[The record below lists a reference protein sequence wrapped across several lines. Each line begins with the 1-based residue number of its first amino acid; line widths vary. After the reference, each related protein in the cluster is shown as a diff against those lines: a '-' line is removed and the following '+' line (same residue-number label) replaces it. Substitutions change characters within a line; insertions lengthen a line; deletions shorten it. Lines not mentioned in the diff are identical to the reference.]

1 MGRMLIIA
9 RLAAK
14 DIRYRPAQAIL
25 LLVAITAAAAVL
37 SLGLVM
43 RGVTTQPYQQTR
55 AATRGPDV
63 VADLFFGP
71 SNPGSACLGANCS
84 SSTSTSGD
92 AATLAGKASALE
104 HLQGVTGS
112 TGPYQIAEAVITTA
126 NGHRAGV
133 VAEGRDEAPAAID
146 QPLVVS
152 GTWIRPGGVVL
163 ERTFAEALGVS
174 VGSKVTIAGYPY
186 TVAGIAVTAAEPPY
200 PNLCYA
206 TGGISACGAL
216 DITSRDFGMAWV
228 TRADAATAA
237 KASGMPLMY
246 LMNLRLSDPSNAEA
260 LVSAYN
266 NSKQG
271 PTAST
276 SLVAWQDVATA
287 DGLLIADQQTVLSV
301 GAWLAA
307 LLAIASV
314 AVLAGGRMAEHNR
327 RTGLLKTVGGTPGTV
342 AAVLLAEN
350 VVLAVVSAV
359 AGLAIA
365 RLAAPLITNPGAALL
380 GTAGAP
386 SVTAAIAAEVLV
398 VALIVALAATTVPAI
413 RAARRSTVSAL
424 ADAARTPRRHA
435 LMVALSARLPV
446 PLLLGVRMATRRL
459 RRAFLSMA
467 SIAVTVAG
475 LVAVLAFHTLAD
487 HVIDNAMT
495 GSSGLTD
502 PVVQRDSQMLLVLTI
517 VLLALSTLNAISA
530 TWATV
535 LDTRHSSALFRA
547 LGATPRQVSAGQ
559 IMAQVMPAIPGA
571 IVGVPL
577 GILLFWAANGNG
589 GLNWPSPGWLVAAV
603 LGTLAAVAA
612 MTLLPA
618 WLATQ
623 QSPASVLQAEMV

>member
-1 MGRMLIIA
+1 
-9 RLAAK
+9 
-14 DIRYRPAQAIL
+14 
-25 LLVAITAAAAVL
+25 
-37 SLGLVM
+37 
-43 RGVTTQPYQQTR
+43 
-55 AATRGPDV
+55 
-63 VADLFFGP
+63 
-71 SNPGSACLGANCS
+71 
-84 SSTSTSGD
+84 
-92 AATLAGKASALE
+92 
-104 HLQGVTGS
+104 
-112 TGPYQIAEAVITTA
+112 
-126 NGHRAGV
+126 

-163 ERTFAEALGVS
+163 ERTFAEALGAS

-186 TVAGIAVTAAEPPY
+186 TVVGIAVTAAEPPY

-260 LVSAYN
+260 LVNAYN

-271 PTAST
+271 PSAST
-276 SLVAWQDVATA
+276 SLVAWQDIATA

-327 RTGLLKTVGGTPGTV
+327 RTGLLKAVGGTPGTV

-413 RAARRSTVSAL
+413 RAARRSTVSVL
-424 ADAARTPRRHA
+424 ADAARTPRRHT
-435 LMVALSARLPV
+435 LLVALSARLPV
-446 PLLLGVRMATRRL
+446 PLLLGARMATRCL

-487 HVIDNAMT
+487 HVINAMS
-495 GSSGLTD
+495 GSNGLTD

-517 VLLALSTLNAISA
+517 VLLALSTLNAIIA

-577 GILLFWAANGNG
+577 GILLFRAANGNG
-589 GLNWPSPGWLVAAV
+589 GLNWPSPGWLVTAV

-618 WLATQ
+618 WLGTQ
-623 QSPASVLQAEMV
+623 QSPASVLQAEMA

>member
-1 MGRMLIIA
+1 
-9 RLAAK
+9 
-14 DIRYRPAQAIL
+14 
-25 LLVAITAAAAVL
+25 
-37 SLGLVM
+37 
-43 RGVTTQPYQQTR
+43 
-55 AATRGPDV
+55 
-63 VADLFFGP
+63 
-71 SNPGSACLGANCS
+71 
-84 SSTSTSGD
+84 
-92 AATLAGKASALE
+92 
-104 HLQGVTGS
+104 
-112 TGPYQIAEAVITTA
+112 
-126 NGHRAGV
+126 
-133 VAEGRDEAPAAID
+133 
-146 QPLVVS
+146 
-152 GTWIRPGGVVL
+152 
-163 ERTFAEALGVS
+163 
-174 VGSKVTIAGYPY
+174 
-186 TVAGIAVTAAEPPY
+186 
-200 PNLCYA
+200 
-206 TGGISACGAL
+206 
-216 DITSRDFGMAWV
+216 
-228 TRADAATAA
+228 
-237 KASGMPLMY
+237 MPLMY
-246 LMNLRLSDPSNAEA
+246 LMNLRLSDPNNAEA
-260 LVSAYN
+260 LVNAYN

-301 GAWLAA
+301 GAWLAS

-327 RTGLLKTVGGTPGTV
+327 RTGLLKAVGGTPGTV

-380 GTAGAP
+380 GSAGAP
-386 SVTAAIAAEVLV
+386 SVTAAIAAEVLM

-435 LMVALSARLPV
+435 LMAALSARLPA

-487 HVIDNAMT
+487 HVINAMS
-495 GSSGLTD
+495 GSCGLTN

-517 VLLALSTLNAISA
+517 VLLGLSTLNAISA

-547 LGATPRQVSAGQ
+547 LGATPREVSAGQ

-577 GILLFWAANGNG
+577 GILLFSAANGNG

-618 WLATQ
+618 WLGTQ
-623 QSPASVLQAEMV
+623 QSRPAFCKRKWRDA